1 MPNDF
6 GRKGKANMR
15 LETGT
20 ASGNAKPTLQAP
32 TAIATCSW
40 KSPWGIAAKK
50 EWSFWQVREQE
61 IRRLE
66 RGDLVGRHG
75 QNMAKRVI
83 PEPNKTWASN
93 LLINP
98 GLQRQQ

>member
-50 EWSFWQVREQE
+50 SGVFGRCVSKKSSVW
-61 IRRLE
+61 
-66 RGDLVGRHG
+66 RGGKSSGEAWTEYG
-75 QNMAKRVI
+75 QACHTR
-83 PEPNKTWASN
+83 A
-93 LLINP
+93 
-98 GLQRQQ
+98 Q